1 MNNKKDL
8 FYRYIDNL
16 YSTDDAR
23 NFLDMIR
30 RPENKEKIETL
41 ATNVWEDVSS
51 QRVLTGTELERYKKE
66 GYFLLKRINTKKVSW
81 LKRVA
86 IVAASVAAVCLLV
99 VGGISIGEY
108 LNERQMVFKV
118 VATSYGETKELKL
131 ADGTVVVLNSCSSVR
146 FPDRFLSDERRIEL
160 EGEGYFQVQR
170 NEEKPFI
177 IHTSRFNIQV
187 LGTSFNVKSY
197 TTDELVSVNVES
209 GKVQVDLPE
218 AMMRLRAN
226 EQIQINTLTG
236 DYEKDCVLREVAQWR
251 KGTLCFHET
260 PIHDV
265 AKELERIYH
274 CSIIFDP
281 EQNFKNLISG
291 EHDNTNLEA
300 VLRSI
305 EYTTGIHY
313 RKEGDI
319 IRMYKQ

>member
-1 MNNKKDL
+1 MDNKNKL
-8 FYRYIDNL
+8 FRRYLDDL
-16 YSTDDAR
+16 YSMDDVHNLLGMVR
-23 NFLDMIR
+23 HQENNEMLDS
-30 RPENKEKIETL
+30 L
-41 ATNVWEDVSS
+41 ASEVWDEASLDYTS
-51 QRVLTGTELERYKKE
+51 TGVEFERYKKE
-66 GYFLLKRINTKKVSW
+66 GYYLLKRVNTRKVFW
-81 LKRVA
+81 MKRVA
-86 IVAASVAAVCLLV
+86 AVVASVAAICLLV
-99 VGGISIGEY
+99 IGGIGVWDY
-108 LNERQMVFKV
+108 MNEQQTVFKV

-131 ADGTVVVLNSCSSVR
+131 VDGTVIVLNSCSKVR

-160 EGEGYFQVQR
+160 EGEGYFQVHR

-177 IHTSRFNIQV
+177 IHTSRFDIRV

-226 EQIQINTLTG
+226 EQVQINTLTG
-236 DYEKDCVLREVAQWR
+236 NYEKDNIQKEVAQWR

-265 AKELERIYH
+265 VKELERIYH
-274 CSIIFDP
+274 CSFIFEP
-281 EQNFKNLISG
+281 GQNFKHLISG
-291 EHDNTNLEA
+291 EHDNVNLEA

-313 RKEGDI
+313 KKEGDV